1 MADDTTTTDDESM
14 DLEKPSIVAEFVYF
28 LKHEKKWWMGFIV
41 FILALLTVFIFMT
54 ENQAV
59 MPFIY
64 TIF

>member
-1 MADDTTTTDDESM
+1 MTDEATSSEGDEV
-14 DLEKPSIVAEFVYF
+14 DLEKPSILEEFVYF

-54 ENQAV
+54 ENTAV